1 MKKILVVVDY
11 QNDFVDGALGFD
23 GAEKLDCGI
32 AEKIRQYGKGN
43 VFCTRDT
50 HYDSYLETREGRN
63 LPVKHCVKDTFGW
76 ELFGETG
83 KAASEVGAVMIDKE
97 SFGINLDEETLSKLP
112 KEADSVELVGLVSN
126 ICVVSN
132 AVIFQTLYKEADIKV
147 DASLTA
153 SFDDSMNTKVLDVM
167 ESFQVKVINR

>member
-23 GAEKLDCGI
+23 GAEKLDSGI

-50 HYDSYLETREGRN
+50 HYESYLKSREGRN
-63 LPVKHCVKDTFGW
+63 LPIEHCIKDTFGW
-76 ELFGETG
+76 ELYGATR
-83 KAASEVGAVMIDKE
+83 KAAEEIGAVMIDKE
-97 SFGINLDEETLSKLP
+97 SFGINIDNETLSKLP
-112 KEADSVELVGLVSN
+112 KEVDSVELVGLVSN

-132 AVIFQTLYKEADIKV
+132 AVIFQTLYKEADITV